1 MKKMPPKKNNATTT
15 SATTST
21 SSSHTPFPP
30 PMSTLSHLVNNIPE
44 DRTWFGLYD
53 LSERLFLSILLFYYC
68 LLTRPLEFLR
78 FSHLYNYQWYGRYP
92 ALLLQV
98 CFPIVPFLLALYVI
112 YEEIRS
118 IWKKNWMTDCPGATF
133 FVKPE
138 GVIHNLMWQMWLNI
152 GMYTSIFLI
161 IKDDPQGSETS
172 YQDTAA
178 TDKKFWF
185 SKGAKY
191 SARYPKKVCEW
202 DGYKLTMNVHN
213 VGLETPKVMVK
224 LIDSYLGIGDKVC
237 QFVPP
242 AAGNGLVAEVAAA
255 HEPATTSNDPKK
267 NDEEKL
273 TFSTI
278 KELEEIFQSD
288 PKYAGNVGVG
298 TEFVTAD
305 STFGVHQAD
314 ILTIRRPNGEVEV
327 LRCMYWV
334 KKKKDIISFLF

>member
-1 MKKMPPKKNNATTT
+1 
-15 SATTST
+15 
-21 SSSHTPFPP
+21 
-30 PMSTLSHLVNNIPE
+30 
-44 DRTWFGLYD
+44 
-53 LSERLFLSILLFYYC
+53 
-68 LLTRPLEFLR
+68 
-78 FSHLYNYQWYGRYP
+78 
-92 ALLLQV
+92 
-98 CFPIVPFLLALYVI
+98 
-112 YEEIRS
+112 
-118 IWKKNWMTDCPGATF
+118 
-133 FVKPE
+133 
-138 GVIHNLMWQMWLNI
+138 
-152 GMYTSIFLI
+152 
-161 IKDDPQGSETS
+161 
-172 YQDTAA
+172 
-178 TDKKFWF
+178 
-185 SKGAKY
+185 
-191 SARYPKKVCEW
+191 
-202 DGYKLTMNVHN
+202 MNVQN

-242 AAGNGLVAEVAAA
+242 AAGNGLVAEVAEVAAA
-255 HEPATTSNDPKK
+255 HEPATTSNDTSNDPKK

-334 KKKKDIISFLF
+334 KKKKILFLFYFFFVFF

>member
-1 MKKMPPKKNNATTT
+1 MKKMPSQKNNTTTT

-191 SARYPKKVCEW
+191 
-202 DGYKLTMNVHN
+202 
-213 VGLETPKVMVK
+213 
-224 LIDSYLGIGDKVC
+224 
-237 QFVPP
+237 
-242 AAGNGLVAEVAAA
+242 
-255 HEPATTSNDPKK
+255 
-267 NDEEKL
+267 
-273 TFSTI
+273 
-278 KELEEIFQSD
+278 
-288 PKYAGNVGVG
+288 
-298 TEFVTAD
+298 VT
-305 STFGVHQAD
+305 
-314 ILTIRRPNGEVEV
+314 L
-327 LRCMYWV
+327 
-334 KKKKDIISFLF
+334 